1 MNPTQFFL
9 FAQAHYRRF
18 ARFVEFAGTAD
29 PEMDMD
35 DFWRAL
41 DEENKKKAPKPNA
54 DGPLSK
60 RAQKRVRAGIVNNV
74 CLFGL

>member
-1 MNPTQFFL
+1 MSFS
-9 FAQAHYRRF
+9 RF

-29 PEMDMD
+29 PETDMS

-41 DEENKKKAPKPNA
+41 DQENKKKAPKPKV

-60 RAQKRVRAGIVNNV
+60 RAEKRVSITAGRD
-74 CLFGL
+74 F